1 MSRPRVSSL
10 LFLLAATPGLCQTL
24 GEITGQ
30 VEDASGSLVAGAAV
44 TVTNVATGG
53 NRTTASNEAGIYSF
67 PSLQPGQYTVRV
79 EAKGFRTVSKTGI
92 ELQVQQT
99 ARVDFALEV
108 GAVSEVVE
116 VSAGGA
122 ILTTEN
128 ATVGTVIENKRIV
141 ELPLNGR
148 NFLQLVA
155 LSPNVSFGFANSG
168 QANARQGGT
177 RSQQNISLAGQ
188 RSMYNRFTLD
198 GVENTDVNFNT
209 YVILPSIDALQEFKV
224 QTGVYPAEFGRAVSQ
239 INVSTKSG
247 GNDFHGAL
255 FEFLRNE
262 KLDAKNYAF
271 TALRPAKDP
280 FKWNQ
285 YGFTLTGPVRIPRI
299 FDGRNRLFIM
309 TNFEG
314 YRDRKQLRGVY
325 NVPSQAMRDG
335 DFTSR
340 PAIFDPRTRVR
351 QGTGIVATQFPSNLV
366 PRSRFHPTALKLL
379 EFYPAP
385 NVATTGLSS
394 NFQNGRRRVI
404 DKDQFIQRV
413 DWTESSASSW
423 FGRYSWGDELQLEEA
438 LKLNGSKLLTEVH
451 QAMVANT
458 RVLSPSTVNEFRF
471 GYNQFNNSTGRELAG
486 IRDVNAELALPGI
499 AAPPPAAWGIPEIGL
514 APYSGFGDS
523 TEGPYVN
530 NNHIYQ
536 FVDNFSWVRG
546 KHTLRFGGEIR
557 IDHYNQVGNQFPRG
571 FLGFDPVTTQ
581 NPSAPAGTGDSF
593 AAFLTGDNRA
603 AQAVVALAEVKYR
616 ALSHYYYI
624 DDTWKLR
631 PNLTLSLG
639 LRYENTP
646 PWLDKLGRTV
656 NLHMPFV
663 GVTPNEPADR
673 HPTLVRTGTG
683 DFYEGVL
690 LRFNPAIRVARDGR
704 LGDRLVKRDDNDWAP
719 RIGIAWNPGRWSI
732 RSGLGVFYSQD
743 TGNPKFDLGR
753 NLAGRRNETSDTD
766 FPDLTMTRPFRDLGA
781 TVQINTPAILANNHA
796 RRTPY
801 SIQYLLNVQREVAGT
816 VIEAGYLGNASR
828 KMESYRDY
836 NNPRPAPTGSPVTR
850 LPFPEF
856 SRLFMVDG
864 HNLGNYH
871 SLALKAQRRFS
882 KGLTA
887 LAGYTWSKAIDTG
900 SAIRNHD
907 GDVLFPQDSFCIS
920 VCEKGLSSYH
930 TAHRLTFSS
939 LYELPFGRA
948 GSKGMRL
955 LAGGWQLGLITTL
968 QTGFPLTLTS
978 GRDQSNTANGVDR
991 PNTNGQV
998 SAIARGQQDPER
1010 FFNTAAF
1017 SLQPFGTYGN
1027 VGRNSVIGPGII
1039 NFDFSTLKDFIV
1051 TEKLKVQFRFEA
1063 FNAPNH
1069 PNWGLPDGAAASP
1082 NFGRVRSTRTD
1093 MRDLQFGL
1101 KVLW

>member
-1 MSRPRVSSL
+1 MQLKVASL
-10 LFLLAATPGLCQTL
+10 LLTVTVAASAQTS

-30 VEDASGSLVAGAAV
+30 VADASGALVAGV
-44 TVTNVATGG
+44 TITATNTATNG
-53 NRTTASNEAGIYSF
+53 NRTTTSNEAGIYSF
-67 PSLQPGQYTVRV
+67 PSLQPGQYSVKA
-79 EAKGFRTVSKTGI
+79 EAKGFRAVSKTGV

-99 ARVDFALEV
+99 ARVDFSLEV
-108 GAVSEVVE
+108 GAVTEVVE
-116 VSAGGA
+116 ISAGGVM
-122 ILTTEN
+122 LTTEN

-177 RSQQNISLAGQ
+177 RAQQNISLAGQ

-198 GVENTDVNFNT
+198 GIENTDVNFNT

-247 GNDFHGAL
+247 GNQYHGAM

-262 KLDAKNYAF
+262 KLDARNYAF
-271 TALRPAKDP
+271 TPLRPGKDP

-285 YGFTLTGPVRIPRI
+285 YGFTLSGPVSIPKL
-299 FDGRNRLFIM
+299 FSGRNRLFFM
-309 TNFEG
+309 ANFEG

-335 DFTSR
+335 DFSSR
-340 PAIFDPRTRVR
+340 GAIFDPRTRAR
-351 QGTGIVATQFPSNLV
+351 QGAAIVATQFPGNVV
-366 PRSRFHPTALKLL
+366 PRNRFHPTALKLL

-385 NVATTGLSS
+385 NVATGSLSS

-413 DWTESSASSW
+413 DWVESSNSSW

-438 LKLNGSKLLTEVH
+438 LKLNGSKLLTGVH
-451 QAMVANT
+451 QAMVTNT
-458 RVLSPSTVNEFRF
+458 RVLSPATVNEFRF
-471 GYNQFNNSTGRELAG
+471 GYNQFNNSTARELAG
-486 IRDVNAELALPGI
+486 VRDVNAELALPGI
-499 AAPPPAAWGIPEIGL
+499 PSPPPIGWGIPEVSL
-514 APYSGFGDS
+514 TAYSGFGDS

-546 KHTLRFGGEIR
+546 KHSFRIGGEIR

-571 FLGFDPVTTQ
+571 WLGFEPVTTQ
-581 NPSAPAGTGDSF
+581 NPAAPAGTGDSF
-593 AAFLTGDNRA
+593 AAFLTGDNRG
-603 AQAVVALAEVKYR
+603 AQAVVALASVKYR
-616 ALSHYYYI
+616 ALSHYYYV

-631 PNLTLSLG
+631 PNLTVSLG

-646 PWLDKLGRTV
+646 PWLDKSGKAV

-663 GVTPNEPADR
+663 GIVPNEPADR
-673 HPTLVRTGTG
+673 HPTLVRTGNG

-704 LGDRLVKRDDNDWAP
+704 LADRLVRRDNNDWAP
-719 RIGIAWNPGRWSI
+719 RLGIAWNPGRWSVRTGI
-732 RSGLGVFYSQD
+732 GAFYSQD

-753 NLAGRRNETSDTD
+753 NLAGRRNDTSNTD
-766 FPDLTMTRPFRDLGA
+766 IPDLTMTRPFRDLGA
-781 TVQINTPAILANNHA
+781 SVQINNPAILGNNHA

-801 SIQYLLNVQREVAGT
+801 TVQYLFNLQREVAGT
-816 VIEAGYLGNASR
+816 VFEAGYLGTASR

-836 NNPRPAPTGSPVTR
+836 NNPRPSPTGSPVAR

-856 SRLFMVDG
+856 SRIFMVDG
-864 HNLGNYH
+864 HNKGNYH
-871 SLALKAQRRFS
+871 SLALKAQRRFAR
-882 KGLTA
+882 GLTA
-887 LAGYTWSKAIDTG
+887 LAGYTWSKSIDTG

-930 TAHRLTFSS
+930 TGQRLTFSS
-939 LYELPFGRA
+939 LYELPFGRN
-948 GSKGMRL
+948 GSKALRL
-955 LAGGWQLGLITTL
+955 VAGGWQLGSILTL
-968 QTGFPLTLTS
+968 QSGFPMTITS
-978 GRDQSNTANGVDR
+978 GRDQSNTANGQDR
-991 PNTNGQV
+991 PNTNGD
-998 SAIARGQQDPER
+998 ATALARGQQDPER
-1010 FFNTAAF
+1010 FFNTQAF
-1017 SLQPFGTYGN
+1017 SLQPFGTHGT

-1039 NFDFSTLKDFIV
+1039 NVDFSTLKDFIV
-1051 TEKLKVQFRFEA
+1051 TENFRVQFRFEA

-1069 PNWGLPDGAAASP
+1069 PNWGLADGNVTSP
-1082 NFGRVRSTRTD
+1082 NFGKIRSTRTD

-1101 KVLW
+1101 KLLW

>member
-1 MSRPRVSSL
+1 MRIRIAH
-10 LFLLAATPGLCQTL
+10 LFLAVTAAASAQTL
-24 GEITGQ
+24 GQITGQ
-30 VEDASGSLVAGAAV
+30 VSDASGALVAGAAV
-44 TVTNVATGG
+44 SATNAATGG
-53 NRTTASNEAGIYSF
+53 NRTTTSNEAGIYSF
-67 PSLQPGQYTVRV
+67 PSLQPGQYSVKV
-79 EAKGFRTVSKTGI
+79 EARGFRAVSKTGI

-99 ARVDFALEV
+99 ARVDFALEL
-108 GAVSEVVE
+108 GAVTEVVE
-116 VSAGGA
+116 VSSSGA

-168 QANARQGGT
+168 QASARQGGT
-177 RSQQNISLAGQ
+177 RAQQNISLSGQ
-188 RSMYNRFTLD
+188 RSMFNRFTLD
-198 GVENTDVNFNT
+198 GIENTDVNFNT

-262 KLDAKNYAF
+262 KLDATNYAF
-271 TALRPAKDP
+271 TALRPGRDP

-285 YGFTLTGPVRIPRI
+285 YGFTLAGPVWIPKI
-299 FDGRNRLFIM
+299 INGRNRLFFM
-309 TNFEG
+309 SNFEG
-314 YRDRKQLRGVY
+314 YRDRKQLRGIY
-325 NVPSQAMRDG
+325 NVPSQAMREG
-335 DFTSR
+335 DFSNR
-340 PAIFDPRTRVR
+340 GAIFDPATRAR
-351 QGTGIVATQFPSNLV
+351 QGNATVAAQFPGNIV
-366 PRSRFHPTALKLL
+366 PRSRMHPTAIKLL

-385 NVATTGLSS
+385 NVATGGLSA

-413 DWTESSASSW
+413 DWMESSNSSW
-423 FGRYSWGDELQLEEA
+423 FGRYSWGDELQLEEG
-438 LKLNGSKLLTEVH
+438 LRLNGSKTLTGVH
-451 QAMVANT
+451 QAMVTNT

-471 GYNQFNNSTGRELAG
+471 GYNQFNNSTARELG
-486 IRDVNAELALPGI
+486 GVRDVNAELGLPGMPS
-499 AAPPPAAWGIPEIGL
+499 PPPVAWGIPEVSM
-514 APYSGFGDS
+514 AAYSGFGDS

-536 FVDNFSWVRG
+536 FMDNVSWVRG
-546 KHTLRFGGEIR
+546 KHSFRFGGEIR
-557 IDHYNQVGNQFPRG
+557 IDRYNQVGNQFPRG
-571 FLGFDPVTTQ
+571 FLGFDPITTQ
-581 NPSAPAGTGDSF
+581 NPSAPTGTGDSF
-593 AAFLTGDNRA
+593 AAFLTGYNRG
-603 AQAVVALAEVKYR
+603 AQGVVALAEVKYR

-646 PWLDKLGRTV
+646 PWLDKGGKAV

-663 GVTPNEPADR
+663 GVVPNEPAER

-704 LGDRLVKRDDNDWAP
+704 LGDSLVLRDNNDWAP
-719 RIGIAWNPGRWSI
+719 RIGLAWNPGSWSI
-732 RSGLGVFYSQD
+732 RTGFGAFYSQD
-743 TGNPKFDLGR
+743 TGNPKFDLSR
-753 NLAGRRNETSDTD
+753 NLAGRRNDVANTD
-766 FPDLTMTRPFRDLGA
+766 IPDLTMTRPFRDLGS
-781 TVQINTPAILANNHA
+781 TVQINTPAVLANNHA

-801 SIQYLLNVQREVAGT
+801 TLMYLLNVQREVGGT
-816 VIEAGYLGNASR
+816 VFEGGYLGTASR

-836 NNPRPAPTGSPVTR
+836 NNPRPSPTGSPVTR

-856 SRLFMVDG
+856 SRIFMVDG
-864 HNLGNYH
+864 HNKGNYH
-871 SLALKAQRRFS
+871 SLALKAQRRLS

-887 LAGYTWSKAIDTG
+887 LAGYTWSKSIDTG

-920 VCEKGLSSYH
+920 ECEKGLSSYH
-930 TAHRLTFSS
+930 TGHRLTFSS
-939 LYELPFGRA
+939 LYELPFGRS
-948 GSKGMRL
+948 GSRAARL
-955 LAGGWQLGLITTL
+955 ATGGWQIGSIFTV
-968 QTGFPLTLTS
+968 QTGFPMTVTS
-978 GRDQSNTANGVDR
+978 GRDQSNTANGQDR
-991 PNTNGQV
+991 PNANGP
-998 SAIARGQQDPER
+998 AAALARGQQDPER
-1010 FFNTAAF
+1010 FFNTQAF
-1017 SLQPFGTYGN
+1017 SLQPFGTYGSA
-1027 VGRNSVIGPGII
+1027 GRNSVIGPGII
-1039 NFDFSTLKDFIV
+1039 NFDFSTLKDFAV
-1051 TEKLKVQFRFEA
+1051 NERLRLQFRFEV

-1069 PNWGLPDGAAASP
+1069 PNWGLPDGNVSSP
-1082 NFGRVRSTRTD
+1082 NFNKIRSTRTD
-1093 MRDLQFGL
+1093 MRTVQLGL
-1101 KVLW
+1101 KLLW

>member
-1 MSRPRVSSL
+1 MVTLIKATL
-10 LFLLAATPGLCQTL
+10 LLLLVRTGWAQTL

-30 VEDASGSLVAGAAV
+30 VGDASGASVSGAEV
-44 TVTNVATGG
+44 TATNAATGG
-53 NRTTASNEAGIYSF
+53 VRTTRSNEAGIYSF
-67 PSLQPGQYTVRV
+67 PSLQPGLYSVKV

-99 ARVDFALEV
+99 ARLDFSLEV
-108 GAVSEVVE
+108 GAVTEVVE
-116 VSAGGA
+116 VSASGA

-148 NFLQLVA
+148 NFLQLVS

-177 RSQQNISLAGQ
+177 RAQQNISLAGQ

-247 GNDFHGAL
+247 GNEFHGAL

-262 KLDAKNYAF
+262 KLDATNYAF
-271 TALRPAKDP
+271 TALRPPKDP

-285 YGFTLTGPVRIPRI
+285 YGFTLSGPVWIPRL
-299 FDGRNRLFIM
+299 FNGRNRLFFM
-309 TNFEG
+309 SNFEG

-325 NVPSQAMRDG
+325 NVPSQAMREG
-335 DFTSR
+335 DFTGR
-340 PAIFDPRTRVR
+340 APIFDPRTRVR
-351 QGTGIVATQFPSNLV
+351 EGGRIVATQFPSNVV

-385 NVATTGLSS
+385 NIATASLSS

-413 DWTESSASSW
+413 DWTESSNSSW

-438 LKLNGSKLLTEVH
+438 LKLNGSKLLTRVH
-451 QAMVANT
+451 QAMVTNT
-458 RVLSPSTVNEFRF
+458 RVLSPATVNEFRF
-471 GYNQFNNSTGRELAG
+471 GYNQFNNSTGRELARV
-486 IRDVNAELALPGI
+486 RDVNGELALPGI
-499 AAPPPAAWGIPEIGL
+499 PSPPPEAWGIPEIGL
-514 APYSGFGDS
+514 AHYSGFGDS

-546 KHTLRFGGEIR
+546 KHSLRFGGEIR
-557 IDHYNQVGNQFPRG
+557 IDRYNQVGNQFPRG
-571 FLGFDPVTTQ
+571 LLGFDPVTTQ
-581 NPSAPAGTGDSF
+581 NPAAPAGTGDSF
-593 AAFLTGDNRA
+593 AAFLTGDNRS
-603 AQAVVALAEVKYR
+603 AQAVVALAQVKYR
-616 ALSHYYYI
+616 ALSQYYFI

-646 PWLDKLGRTV
+646 PWIDKVGRAV

-663 GVTPNEPADR
+663 GVTPNEPGDR
-673 HPTLVRTGTG
+673 HPTLVRTGNG

-704 LGDRLVKRDDNDWAP
+704 LTDRLVKRDNNDWAP
-719 RIGIAWNPGRWSI
+719 RLGLAWSPGRWSI
-732 RSGLGVFYSQD
+732 RAGAGAFYSQD

-753 NLAGRRNETSDTD
+753 NMAGRRNETSDTD

-781 TVQINTPAILANNHA
+781 TVQINNPAILANNHA

-801 SIQYLLNVQREVAGT
+801 SVQYLLNVQRDVGGT
-816 VIEAGYLGNASR
+816 VFEAGYLGNASR

-836 NNPRPAPTGSPVTR
+836 NNPRPSPTGAPVTR

-930 TAHRLTFSS
+930 TAHRLTFSN
-939 LYELPFGRA
+939 LYELPFGKS
-948 GSKGMRL
+948 GSKGWRL
-955 LAGGWQLGLITTL
+955 VAGGWQIGSIITL

-991 PNTNGQV
+991 PNTNGQE
-998 SAIARGQQDPER
+998 SRIARGRQDPER
-1010 FFNTAAF
+1010 FFNTQAF
-1017 SLQPFGTYGN
+1017 SLQPFGSYGN

-1039 NFDFSTLKDFIV
+1039 NFDFSTIKDFPV
-1051 TEKLKVQFRFEA
+1051 TDRFRVQFRFEA

-1069 PNWGLPDGAAASP
+1069 PNWGLPDGYVSSP
-1082 NFGRVRSTRTD
+1082 NFGKVRSTRTD

>member
-1 MSRPRVSSL
+1 MNMPTIASL
-10 LFLLAATPGLCQTL
+10 LLILASAVSAQTL

-30 VEDASGSLVAGAAV
+30 VTDASGSLVAGATV
-44 TVTNVATGG
+44 TVTNAATSAS
-53 NRTTASNEAGIYSF
+53 RTTSSNEAGIYAF
-67 PSLQPGQYTVRV
+67 PALQPGQYSVKTV
-79 EAKGFRTVSKTGI
+79 AKGFGAISKTGI

-99 ARVDFALEV
+99 ARVDFSLEL
-108 GAVSEVVE
+108 GAVTEVVE
-116 VSAGGA
+116 VSAAGA

-155 LSPNVSFGFANSG
+155 LSPNVSFGFATSG
-168 QANARQGGT
+168 QADGRQGGT
-177 RSQQNISLAGQ
+177 RAQQNISVAGQ
-188 RSMYNRFTLD
+188 RSMFNRFTLD

-209 YVILPSIDALQEFKV
+209 YIILPSIDALQEFKV

-247 GNDFHGAL
+247 GNQFHGAL
-255 FEFLRNE
+255 FEFLRND

-271 TALRPAKDP
+271 TALRPARDP
-280 FKWNQ
+280 FKMNQ
-285 YGFTLTGPVRIPRI
+285 YGFTLSGPVLIPKI
-299 FDGRNRLFIM
+299 FNGKNRLFFM

-314 YRDRKQLRGVY
+314 LRDRKQLRGVY
-325 NVPSQAMRDG
+325 HVPSQAMRNG
-335 DFTSR
+335 DFTER
-340 PAIFDPRTRVR
+340 GAIFDPATRAR
-351 QGTGIVATQFPSNLV
+351 QGSAIVATQFPGNIV
-366 PRSRFHPTALKLL
+366 PRSRFHPTAIKLL
-379 EFYPAP
+379 DFYPSP
-385 NVATTGLSS
+385 NVATGSLSS

-413 DWTESSASSW
+413 DWTESNNSSW
-423 FGRYSWGDELQLEEA
+423 FGRYSWGDEVQLEEA
-438 LKLNGSKLLTEVH
+438 LRLNGSKILTGVH
-451 QAMVANT
+451 QAMVTNT
-458 RVLSPSTVNEFRF
+458 RVLSPATVNEFRF
-471 GYNQFNNSTGRELAG
+471 GYNQFNNSTARELAG
-486 IRDVNAELALPGI
+486 VRDVNAELALPGMPS
-499 AAPPPAAWGIPEIGL
+499 PPPIGWGIPEVAL
-514 APYSGFGDS
+514 APYSTFGDS

-530 NNHIYQ
+530 ANRLYQ

-546 KHTLRFGGEIR
+546 KHSFRLGGEIR

-571 FLGFDPVTTQ
+571 SLGFDPVTTQ
-581 NPSAPAGTGDSF
+581 NPAAPSGTGDAF
-593 AAFLTGDNRA
+593 AAFLAGYNRN

-616 ALSHYYYI
+616 ALSQYYYL

-646 PWLDKLGRTV
+646 PWLDASGKAV

-663 GVTPNEPADR
+663 GIVPNEPPDR
-673 HPTLVRTGTG
+673 HPTLVRTGKG

-704 LGDRLVKRDDNDWAP
+704 LGDRLVQRDNNDWAP
-719 RIGIAWNPGRWSI
+719 RIGIAWSPGRWSI
-732 RSGLGVFYSQD
+732 RTGLGAFYSQD

-753 NLAGRRNETSDTD
+753 NLAGRRNDIADTD
-766 FPDLTMTRPFRDLGA
+766 IPDLTLTQPFRNLTS
-781 TVQINTPAILANNHA
+781 TVQINNPSILANNHA

-801 SIQYLLNVQREVAGT
+801 TVQYLFNAQREVAGT
-816 VIEAGYLGNASR
+816 LFEAGYLGSASR

-836 NNPRPAPTGSPVTR
+836 NNPRPSPTGSPIVR

-864 HNLGNYH
+864 HNKASYH
-871 SLALKAQRRFS
+871 SLALKAERRFA

-887 LAGYTWSKAIDTG
+887 LAGYTWSKSIDTA
-900 SAIRNHD
+900 SAIRNHA

-930 TAHRLTFSS
+930 TGHRLTFSS
-939 LYELPFGRA
+939 LYELPFGHA
-948 GSKGMRL
+948 GSKAARL
-955 LAGGWQLGLITTL
+955 LAGGWQVGSIVTL
-968 QTGFPLTLTS
+968 QTGFPFTLTS
-978 GRDQSNTANGVDR
+978 GRDQSNTANGQDR
-991 PNTNGQV
+991 PNTNGQPT
-998 SAIARGQQDPER
+998 AFGRGQQDPEQ
-1010 FFNTAAF
+1010 FFNTQTI

-1027 VGRNSVIGPGII
+1027 VGRNNIIGPGII
-1039 NFDFSTLKDFIV
+1039 NLDFSALKDFVI
-1051 TEKLKVQFRFEA
+1051 TESLRVQFRAEA

-1069 PNWGLPDGAAASP
+1069 PNWALPDGNVTSP
-1082 NFGRVRSTRTD
+1082 NFGKVRGTRAD
-1093 MRDLQFGL
+1093 MRNLQFGL
-1101 KVLW
+1101 KLLW